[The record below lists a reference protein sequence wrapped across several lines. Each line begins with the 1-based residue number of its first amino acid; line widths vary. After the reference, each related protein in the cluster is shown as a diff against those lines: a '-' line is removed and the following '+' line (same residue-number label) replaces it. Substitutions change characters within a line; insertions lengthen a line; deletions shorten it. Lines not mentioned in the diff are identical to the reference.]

1 MQTFDKEIYVKSSV
15 FKSSGWDRLKSKLV
29 TIKCHQILIL
39 LLYRISSKSPHMLT
53 WFLYIFCMR
62 HQFNFYQQW
71 QSQSPNICVR
81 GRKGIHTQKYPQ
93 NHILMST
100 PLFRAVLL
108 LRFCF
113 CKNISSTGFLS
124 IPYLYK
130 IFFPFSNGDHSFWLL
145 HQQYLLICSFNFGEA
160 ILFLFSVGLGWK
172 WVPQFTGSSASLI
185 P

>member
-1 MQTFDKEIYVKSSV
+1 MKTFDKEIYIKSSV
-15 FKSSGWDRLKSKLV
+15 FKGSGWGRLKLKLV

-71 QSQSPNICVR
+71 QSQPPNICVR
-81 GRKGIHTQKYPQ
+81 GRKGIHTQNYPQ
-93 NHILMST
+93 NYILMST

-108 LRFCF
+108 LWFCF

-130 IFFPFSNGDHSFWLL
+130 IFFSCSNGDHSFR
-145 HQQYLLICSFNFGEA
+145 QYLLICSFNLGEA
-160 ILFLFSVGLGWK
+160 ILFLSLVGLGWK
-172 WVPQFTGSSASLI
+172 WVPQFAGSPASLI